1 MREEKSNL
9 AGNPATGELP
19 TNTFHFLAKT
29 QKALDTR
36 AAHSHLMKFG
46 LRLADYFGTTQ
57 NMVELAMLAEKN
69 GFDQC
74 WVSHDVFMRSSFVTL
89 TSIAD
94 HTQRMILGNTILNPY
109 TTNPAEVA
117 MFVASLDEL
126 TNGRAVCGISAGAL
140 EYMEWLG
147 IPAPR
152 PLTRTREAVDLIRL
166 LISGQNAK
174 YDGKEFRW
182 SDQAYMRYKPVRSK
196 IPIYIGGQGD
206 KMLEYSGEA
215 GDGALPIL
223 YPPDFAEYA
232 VKKISEGASKAGRSI
247 KDVEVAGCI
256 WMSIAKT
263 REEAV
268 IPILKE
274 LIAYFG
280 PLLGEKGLASVG
292 LSHEQFAEVHE
303 TFKQKGIKEAGKLVN
318 DKMLRL
324 AIHGSPDDCIAQLEK
339 IQKAGVDV
347 AMIGSPLGPDPRNS
361 IKMLGEK
368 VIPYFKK
375 SA

>member
-1 MREEKSNL
+1 L
-9 AGNPATGELP
+9 
-19 TNTFHFLAKT
+19 
-29 QKALDTR
+29 
-36 AAHSHLMKFG
+36 KFG

-57 NMVELAMLAEKN
+57 NMVELAVLAEKN

-109 TTNPAEVA
+109 TTNPAELA

-147 IPAPR
+147 IPTAR
-152 PLTRTREAVDLIRL
+152 PLTRTKEAVDLIRL
-166 LISGQNAK
+166 LIAGKNAK
-174 YDGKEFRW
+174 YDGKEFHW
-182 SDQAYMRYKPVRSK
+182 TDQAYMRYTPVRNK
-196 IPIYIGGQGD
+196 IPVYIGGQGD
-206 KMLEYSGEA
+206 KMLVYSGAA

-223 YPPDFAEYA
+223 YPPEFAEYA
-232 VKKISEGASKAGRSI
+232 VQKIGEGAKSAGKDP
-247 KDVEVAGCI
+247 KDVEIAGCI
-256 WMSIAKT
+256 WMSIAPS
-263 REEAV
+263 REES
-268 IPILKE
+268 ITPTLKE

-292 LSHEQFAEVHE
+292 LSHAQFDEVHA
-303 TFKQKGIKEAGKLVN
+303 TFKQKGIKEAAKLVN

-324 AIHGSPDDCIAQLEK
+324 AVHGSPDECIAQLEK
-339 IQKAGVDV
+339 LERAGVDV
-347 AMIGSPLGPDPRNS
+347 AMIGSPLGPDPKNS
-361 IKMLGEK
+361 IRILGEK
-368 VIPYFKK
+368 IIPHFKRK
-375 SA
+375 